1 MACPN
6 QALRHSDFYVL
17 IHILRGRIVKVP
29 GWMTRCVSAVGRMLM
44 MYIFVLVV
52 LVATLF
58 PVVMVALPF
67 FLYIVPFILMC
78 LVISAFADWV
88 QHRPRTGTH

>member
-1 MACPN
+1 MVCPN

-52 LVATLF
+52 LVATLI
-58 PVVMVALPF
+58 PVIMVALPF

-78 LVISAFADWV
+78 LVICAFADWV
-88 QHRPRTGTH
+88 QHRARTGTH